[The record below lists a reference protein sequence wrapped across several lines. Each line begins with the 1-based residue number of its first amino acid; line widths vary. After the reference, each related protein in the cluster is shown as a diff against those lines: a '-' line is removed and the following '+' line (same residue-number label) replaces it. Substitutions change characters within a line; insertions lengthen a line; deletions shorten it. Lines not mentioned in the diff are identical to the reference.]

1 MRTLQ
6 NFQDLCEDV
15 TISVKGETKTIVS
28 KEDLQAFIAKVYGA
42 DYVNR
47 SQAKKL
53 TKLTY
58 LMGINTSAKVVK
70 GQKKDYQT
78 AILYLKPYKTAFG
91 NSCPMGAPCADD
103 CLDESGRVKLDIK
116 EFKILRARYLKTVLF
131 YVNRQYFN
139 AWLRDEI
146 TAYSAKHGDMLMVR
160 LNGTSD
166 INPKLFGNPMEAFP
180 SVSFY
185 DYTKVLNRTAIADQY
200 ENYHLTYSYSGTNDA
215 EADEAMNRGYN
226 VSFVL
231 DGPMP
236 LRFNKR
242 KVFTMDDTDLRPLDE
257 ERGAFGYL
265 KLKGTINGIKNREFV
280 ISDNDNRLTY

>member
-42 DYVNR
+42 EYVNR

-116 EFKILRARYLKTVLF
+116 EFKILRARYLKTVMF
-131 YVNRQYFN
+131 YVNRSYFN
-139 AWLRDEI
+139 AWLHDEI

-215 EADEAMNRGYN
+215 EADEAMDRGYN

-231 DGPMP
+231 DGTMP
-236 LRFNKR
+236 LRFKKR

-265 KLKGTINGIKNREFV
+265 KLKGTLNGIKNREFV
-280 ISDNDNRLTY
+280 ISETDNRLTY

>member
-6 NFQDLCEDV
+6 QFQDLCEDV
-15 TISVKGETKTIVS
+15 TINVKGETKTIVS
-28 KEDLQAFIAKVYGA
+28 KQDLQVFIAKVYGA

-116 EFKILRARYLKTVLF
+116 EFNILRARYLKTVLF
-131 YVNRQYFN
+131 YVNREFFN

-146 TAYSAKHGDMLMVR
+146 AAYSKRHGDMLMVR

-180 SVSFY
+180 NVSFY

-200 ENYHLTYSYSGTNDA
+200 ENYHLTYSYSGNNDA
-215 EADEAMNRGYN
+215 DADEAMNRGYN

-236 LRFNKR
+236 LRFKKR

-280 ISDNDNRLTY
+280 ISETDNRLTY

>member
-28 KEDLQAFIAKVYGA
+28 KKDLQAFIAKVYGA
-42 DYVNR
+42 EYVNR
-47 SQAKKL
+47 SQANKL

-265 KLKGTINGIKNREFV
+265 KLKGTLNGIKNREFV

>member
-6 NFQDLCEDV
+6 NFQNLCEDV
-15 TISVKGETKTIVS
+15 TINVKGETKTIVS
-28 KEDLQAFIAKVYGA
+28 KEDLQVFIAKVYGA
-42 DYVNR
+42 EYVNR

-166 INPKLFGNPMEAFP
+166 INPKLFGNPMETFP
-180 SVSFY
+180 NVSFY

-280 ISDNDNRLTY
+280 ISETDNRLKY

>member
-28 KEDLQAFIAKVYGA
+28 KEDLKAYIAKVYGV

-265 KLKGTINGIKNREFV
+265 KLKGTLNGIKNREFV

>member
-28 KEDLQAFIAKVYGA
+28 KQDLQVFIAKVYGA
-42 DYVNR
+42 EYVNR

-53 TKLTY
+53 TRLTY

-116 EFKILRARYLKTVLF
+116 DFNILRARYLKTVLF
-131 YVNRQYFN
+131 YVNRNYFN
-139 AWLRDEI
+139 AWLHDEI
-146 TAYSAKHGDMLMVR
+146 AAYSAKHGEMLMVR

-166 INPKLFGNPMEAFP
+166 INPKLFGNPMETFP

-231 DGPMP
+231 DGPIP
-236 LRFNKR
+236 LRFKKR

-265 KLKGTINGIKNREFV
+265 KLKGTLNGIKNREFV

>member
-1 MRTLQ
+1 M
-6 NFQDLCEDV
+6 
-15 TISVKGETKTIVS
+15 IIS
-28 KEDLQAFIAKVYGA
+28 KEDIQAFIAKIYGA

-116 EFKILRARYLKTVLF
+116 EFNILRARYLKTVLF
-131 YVNRQYFN
+131 YVNREFFN

-146 TAYSAKHGDMLMVR
+146 AAYSKRHGDMLMVR

-180 SVSFY
+180 NVSFY

-215 EADEAMNRGYN
+215 EADEAMSRGYN

-236 LRFNKR
+236 LRFKKR

-280 ISDNDNRLTY
+280 ISETDNRLTY

>member
-15 TISVKGETKTIVS
+15 TINVKGETKTIVS
-28 KEDLQAFIAKVYGA
+28 KEDLQTFIAKVYGA
-42 DYVNR
+42 EYVNR

-131 YVNRQYFN
+131 YVNRNYFN
-139 AWLRDEI
+139 AWLHDEI

-265 KLKGTINGIKNREFV
+265 KLKGTLNGIKNREFV

>member
-1 MRTLQ
+1 M
-6 NFQDLCEDV
+6 
-15 TISVKGETKTIVS
+15 IIS
-28 KEDLQAFIAKVYGA
+28 KEDLQAYIAKIYNA
-42 DYVNR
+42 KYYNR
-47 SQAKKL
+47 SRAKKL

-116 EFKILRARYLKTVLF
+116 EFNILRARYLKTVLF
-131 YVNRQYFN
+131 YVNRNYFN
-139 AWLRDEI
+139 AWLHDEI
-146 TAYSAKHGDMLMVR
+146 AAYSKRHGDMLMVR

-180 SVSFY
+180 NVSFY
-185 DYTKVLNRTAIADQY
+185 DYTKALNRTAIADQY

-236 LRFNKR
+236 LRFKKR

-265 KLKGTINGIKNREFV
+265 KLKGTINGIKNRDFV
-280 ISDNDNRLTY
+280 ISETDNRLTY

>member
-15 TISVKGETKTIVS
+15 TINVKGETRTIVS

-42 DYVNR
+42 EYVNR

-116 EFKILRARYLKTVLF
+116 EFKILRARYLKTVMF
-131 YVNRQYFN
+131 YVNRNYFN
-139 AWLRDEI
+139 AWLHDEI

-231 DGPMP
+231 DGPIP
-236 LRFNKR
+236 LRFKKR

-265 KLKGTINGIKNREFV
+265 KLKGTLNGIKNREFV

>member
-15 TISVKGETKTIVS
+15 TINVKGETKTIVS
-28 KEDLQAFIAKVYGA
+28 KQDLQAFIAKVYGA
-42 DYVNR
+42 GYVNR

-116 EFKILRARYLKTVLF
+116 EFKILRARYLKTVMF
-131 YVNRQYFN
+131 YVNRNYFN
-139 AWLRDEI
+139 AWLHDEI

-215 EADEAMNRGYN
+215 EANEAMNRGYN

-265 KLKGTINGIKNREFV
+265 KLKGTLNGIKNREFV

>member
-1 MRTLQ
+1 M
-6 NFQDLCEDV
+6 
-15 TISVKGETKTIVS
+15 IIS
-28 KEDLQAFIAKVYGA
+28 KEDLKAYIAKVYGV

-185 DYTKVLNRTAIADQY
+185 DYTKVLNRTAIADKY

-215 EADEAMNRGYN
+215 EANEAMNRGYN

-265 KLKGTINGIKNREFV
+265 KLKGTLNGIKNREFV

>member
-28 KEDLQAFIAKVYGA
+28 KQDLQVFIAKVYGA
-42 DYVNR
+42 EYVNR

-53 TKLTY
+53 TRLTY

-116 EFKILRARYLKTVLF
+116 EFNILRARYLKTVLF
-131 YVNRQYFN
+131 YVNRNYFN
-139 AWLRDEI
+139 AWLHDEI
-146 TAYSAKHGDMLMVR
+146 AAYSAKHGNMLMVR

-180 SVSFY
+180 NVSFY

-231 DGPMP
+231 DGPIP
-236 LRFNKR
+236 LRFKKR

-265 KLKGTINGIKNREFV
+265 KLKGTINGIRNREFV
-280 ISDNDNRLTY
+280 ISETDNRLTY

>member
-15 TISVKGETKTIVS
+15 TINVKGETKTIVS
-28 KEDLQAFIAKVYGA
+28 KEDLQTFIAKVYGA
-42 DYVNR
+42 EYVNR

-131 YVNRQYFN
+131 YVNRNYFN
-139 AWLRDEI
+139 AWLHDEI

-200 ENYHLTYSYSGTNDA
+200 ENYHLTYSYSGTNDT

-236 LRFNKR
+236 LRFKKR
-242 KVFTMDDTDLRPLDE
+242 RVFTMDDTDLRPLDE

-265 KLKGTINGIKNREFV
+265 KLKGTLNGIKNREFV

>member
-1 MRTLQ
+1 M
-6 NFQDLCEDV
+6 
-15 TISVKGETKTIVS
+15 TINVKGETKTIVS
-28 KEDLQAFIAKVYGA
+28 KQDLQVFIAKVYGA
-42 DYVNR
+42 EYVNR

-116 EFKILRARYLKTVLF
+116 EFNILRARYLKTVLF
-131 YVNRQYFN
+131 YVNREFFN

-146 TAYSAKHGDMLMVR
+146 AAYSKRHGDMLMVR

-180 SVSFY
+180 NVSFY

-236 LRFNKR
+236 LRFKKR

-280 ISDNDNRLTY
+280 ISETDNRLTY

>member
-15 TISVKGETKTIVS
+15 TINVKGETKTIVS

-70 GQKKDYQT
+70 GQKKNYQT

-215 EADEAMNRGYN
+215 EADEAMSRGYN

-265 KLKGTINGIKNREFV
+265 KLKGTLNGIKNREFV

>member
-1 MRTLQ
+1 M
-6 NFQDLCEDV
+6 
-15 TISVKGETKTIVS
+15 IIS
-28 KEDLQAFIAKVYGA
+28 KEDLKTFIAKVYNA
-42 DYVNR
+42 KYHNR

-116 EFKILRARYLKTVLF
+116 EFNILRARYLKTVLF
-131 YVNRQYFN
+131 YVNRNYFN
-139 AWLRDEI
+139 AWLHDEI
-146 TAYSAKHGDMLMVR
+146 AAYSAKHGDMLMVR

-180 SVSFY
+180 NVSFY

-236 LRFNKR
+236 LRFKKR

-265 KLKGTINGIKNREFV
+265 KLKGTINGIRNREFV
-280 ISDNDNRLTY
+280 ISETDNRLTY

>member
-15 TISVKGETKTIVS
+15 TINVKGETKTIVS
-28 KEDLQAFIAKVYGA
+28 KQDLQAFIAKVYGA
-42 DYVNR
+42 EYVNR

>member
-15 TISVKGETKTIVS
+15 TINVKGETKTIVS
-28 KEDLQAFIAKVYGA
+28 KQDLQAFIAKVYGA
-42 DYVNR
+42 EYVNR

-116 EFKILRARYLKTVLF
+116 EFKILRARYLKTVMF
-131 YVNRQYFN
+131 YVNRNYFN
-139 AWLRDEI
+139 AWLHDEI

-215 EADEAMNRGYN
+215 EADEAMSRGYN

-265 KLKGTINGIKNREFV
+265 KLKGTLNGIKNREFV

>member
-15 TISVKGETKTIVS
+15 TINVKGETKTIVS
-28 KEDLQAFIAKVYGA
+28 KQDLQAFIAKVYGA
-42 DYVNR
+42 EYVNR

-53 TKLTY
+53 TRLTY

-116 EFKILRARYLKTVLF
+116 EFKILRARYLKTVMF
-131 YVNRQYFN
+131 YVNRSYFN
-139 AWLRDEI
+139 AWLHDEI

-215 EADEAMNRGYN
+215 EADEAMSRGYN

-265 KLKGTINGIKNREFV
+265 KLKGTLNGIKNREFV

>member
-15 TISVKGETKTIVS
+15 TINVKGETKTIVS
-28 KEDLQAFIAKVYGA
+28 KQDLQAFIAKVYGA
-42 DYVNR
+42 EYVNR

-116 EFKILRARYLKTVLF
+116 EFKILRARYLKTVMF
-131 YVNRQYFN
+131 YVNRSYFN
-139 AWLRDEI
+139 AWLHDEI

-215 EADEAMNRGYN
+215 EADEAMSRGYN

-265 KLKGTINGIKNREFV
+265 KLKGTLNGIKNRDFV

>member
-6 NFQDLCEDV
+6 QFQDLCEDV
-15 TISVKGETKTIVS
+15 TINVKGETKLIIS
-28 KEDLQAFIAKVYGA
+28 KEELQAFIAKVYGA
-42 DYVNR
+42 EYVNR
-47 SQAKKL
+47 SKAKKL

-58 LMGINTSAKVVK
+58 LMGLNTSAKVVK

-116 EFKILRARYLKTVLF
+116 EFIILRSRYLKTVLF
-131 YVNRQYFN
+131 YVNRNYFN
-139 AWLRDEI
+139 AWLHDEI
-146 TAYSAKHGDMLMVR
+146 AAYSAKHGDMLMVR

-180 SVSFY
+180 KVIFY
-185 DYTKVLNRTAIADQY
+185 DYTKVYNRLDIADKH
-200 ENYHLTYSYSGTNDA
+200 ENYHLTYSYSGSNDA
-215 EADEAMNRGYN
+215 DAGEAMNRGYN

-231 DGPMP
+231 DGPIP
-236 LRFNKR
+236 VRFNKR

-265 KLKGTINGIKNREFV
+265 KLKGTINGIKNRDFV
-280 ISDNDNRLTY
+280 ISETDSRLTY

>member
-265 KLKGTINGIKNREFV
+265 KLKGTLNGIKNREFV

>member
-15 TISVKGETKTIVS
+15 TINVKGETKTIVS

-42 DYVNR
+42 EYVNR
-47 SQAKKL
+47 SRAKKL

-116 EFKILRARYLKTVLF
+116 EFNILRARYLKTVLF
-131 YVNRQYFN
+131 YVNRNYFN
-139 AWLRDEI
+139 AWIHDEI
-146 TAYSAKHGDMLMVR
+146 AAYSAKHGDMLMVR

-166 INPKLFGNPMEAFP
+166 INPKLFGNPMEAFQN
-180 SVSFY
+180 VSFY

-215 EADEAMNRGYN
+215 EVDEAMNRGYN

-236 LRFNKR
+236 LRFKKR

-257 ERGAFGYL
+257 DRGAFGYL

-280 ISDNDNRLTY
+280 ISETDNRLTY